1 MLMDGGT
8 MNEIG
13 GKIRSYRKYL
23 GMTQQ
28 DLADAAGI
36 SVMSVRRYESGD
48 RYPNKDTVKKIAAV
62 LKVPPKAIV
71 GDAVSDGDAR
81 ATVNEFRELMLNAIH
96 LAPLNK
102 DAQEEY
108 LTRLDKGT
116 SLFSGA
122 SSADEIGTNTI
133 FALMKEGLLL
143 VWAGMSHKD
152 KLLFLMDL
160 LNDNGKDMAL
170 EKMEELASD
179 PHLVR
184 DSDSMMLSNLIFRR
198 PKPPANP

>member
-1 MLMDGGT
+1 

-48 RYPNKDTVKKIAAV
+48 RYPNKDTVKKI
-62 LKVPPKAIV
+62 AIV